1 MSKKSH
7 FSFFGIFKKK
17 ATNGLKKM
25 ISTKDKLEYIR
36 SHYQDEVDKYVESSE
51 GLLITEKALRVKVS
65 ELETKTNNLYDEAT
79 RLAKLGDK
87 EKSKS
92 VFINYS
98 GTKIALD
105 TAKESYK
112 SISEQCLKVKEN
124 LSKVEVNKLMLNA
137 KIDSLKEQI
146 EVLKLSDFDGVNFSA
161 DCDEMLKEVE
171 DEIKMTRYKVEV
183 RKDIK
188 QIMTSNTEPV
198 KQNSVDADFDK
209 FYATV
214 NG

>member
-17 ATNGLKKM
+17 VSDGLKKM
-25 ISTKDKLEYIR
+25 IDTKSKLEYIR

-51 GLLITEKALRVKVS
+51 GLLVTEKALRDKVTD
-65 ELETKTNNLYDEAT
+65 LETKTSTLYDEAT
-79 RLAKLGDK
+79 RLAKKGEK
-87 EKSKS
+87 ERSKT
-92 VFINYS
+92 VFISYS

-112 SISEQCLKVKEN
+112 QISEQCLKVKDN
-124 LSKVEVNKLMLNA
+124 LSKVEINKLMLNA

-146 EVLKLSDFDGVNFSA
+146 EVLKLSDFDGVNFSL

-171 DEIKMTRYKVEV
+171 DEIKMTKYKVDV
-183 RKDIK
+183 RKEVK
-188 QIMTSNTEPV
+188 QIMNPTDVQT
-198 KQNSVDADFDK
+198 KQTSVDADFDK